1 MIVDVRS
8 LPPDEVLKTQVCI
21 VGAGPVGLTIAREF
35 ANQNFQVYIL
45 ESGGVEYHEA
55 TQSLS
60 DGIVIG
66 DPYPAE
72 YSESLTQYC

>member
-1 MIVDVRS
+1 MIIDVRS
-8 LPPDEVLKTQVCI
+8 LPSDEVLKAQVCI

-45 ESGGVEYHEA
+45 ESGGVEYDEE

-60 DGIVIG
+60 RG
-66 DPYPAE
+66 
-72 YSESLTQYC
+72 L